1 MTVVTLMTTLC
12 LFNPLLPPF
21 SMSNQ
26 ELIDIV
32 SMNPTF
38 CGQPVAEVLRGFQV
52 RVFKVSTPG
61 YVQLSV
67 DFCTQSLLTSPKLNA
82 ENADACIESL
92 QTGLVFGHA
101 ATGYLKKGNMWMSQ
115 KENFA

>member
-1 MTVVTLMTTLC
+1 
-12 LFNPLLPPF
+12 
-21 SMSNQ
+21 MSNP

-52 RVFKVSTPG
+52 RVFKDSTPG

-67 DFCTQSLLTSPKLNA
+67 DFYTQSLLTSPKLNA

-92 QTGLVFGHA
+92 QMGLIFGHA
-101 ATGYLKKGNMWMSQ
+101 AAGYKKEGNMWVPQ